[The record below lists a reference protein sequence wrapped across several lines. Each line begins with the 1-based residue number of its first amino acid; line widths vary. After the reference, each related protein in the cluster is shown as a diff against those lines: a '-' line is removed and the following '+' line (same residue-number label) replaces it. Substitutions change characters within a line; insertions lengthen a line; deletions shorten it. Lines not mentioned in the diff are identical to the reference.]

1 MVKVEAAALNPSD
14 ILFMRGKYNINL
26 KYPFTPGWEGS
37 GTVIAAGSGGLLSKY
52 FVGKRV
58 AFMKQTELG
67 TYRIGGAMAEYVV
80 TDSRSLIPLADEFT
94 FE

>member
-1 MVKVEAAALNPSD
+1 M
-14 ILFMRGKYNINL
+14 
-26 KYPFTPGWEGS
+26 
-37 GTVIAAGSGGLLSKY
+37 IAAGSGGLLSKY

-67 TYRIGGAMAEYVV
+67 TYRIGGAMAEFVV